1 MNKDEIYSLLPENLK
16 KYKNLSGVAYA
27 FAGSIENEEENIGMP
42 TYLPLDLR
50 THVTKTIKED
60 IENLKIY
67 LNMKNLDDKVLDQLA
82 WQWNV
87 EFYSS
92 ELPKSKKIEM
102 INRSYFH
109 HITKGTVGALESA
122 LKAIVSNL
130 EVKEWYEYGGNPF
143 MFRLIVEGDMLTEE
157 EISTVYKLVDIYK
170 NVRSHLDG
178 FIITQK
184 NDSLVNFIN
193 GIHDHKKVINKFIG

>member
-16 KYKNLSGVAYA
+16 KYRNISGIAYA
-27 FAGSIENEEENIGMP
+27 MSEQVSKDNSSM
-42 TYLPLDLR
+42 DS
-50 THVTKTIKED
+50 
-60 IENLKIY
+60 LKIY

-92 ELPKSKKIEM
+92 ELPKLKKIEM

>member
-16 KYKNLSGVAYA
+16 KYRNLSGVAFA
-27 FAGSIENEEENIGMP
+27 FAKSIENEQEDTGIPMH
-42 TYLPLDLR
+42 LPLDLR
-50 THVTKTIKED
+50 VQGIKTIKED
-60 IENLKIY
+60 VEKLKLYSNI
-67 LNMKNLDDKVLDQLA
+67 KNLDDKILDQLA

-92 ELPKSKKIEM
+92 GLSKTKKIEM

-109 HITKGTVGALESA
+109 HITKGTVGSLESA

-130 EVKEWYEYGGNPF
+130 EVKEWYEYGGSPF

-157 EISTVYKLVDIYK
+157 EIATVYKLVDIYK
-170 NVRSHLDG
+170 NVRSYLDG

-184 NDSLVNFIN
+184 SDSLVNFIN
-193 GIHDHKKVINKFIG
+193 GIHEHKKVINKFIG

>member
-16 KYKNLSGVAYA
+16 KYRNLSGVAYA
-27 FAGSIENEEENIGMP
+27 MSEQVSKDNSLM
-42 TYLPLDLR
+42 DS
-50 THVTKTIKED
+50 
-60 IENLKIY
+60 LKIY

-92 ELPKSKKIEM
+92 ELPKLKKIEM

>member
-16 KYKNLSGVAYA
+16 KYKNISGVTYA
-27 FAGSIENEEENIGMP
+27 LAEQLSKDNNSI
-42 TYLPLDLR
+42 DL
-50 THVTKTIKED
+50 
-60 IENLKIY
+60 LKIY
-67 LNMKNLDDKVLDQLA
+67 SNMNKLDDKVLDQLA

-143 MFRLIVEGDMLTEE
+143 MFRLIVEGDILTEE

-184 NDSLVNFIN
+184 DDSLVKFIN
-193 GIHDHKKVINKFIG
+193 GIHDHQKVINKFVG

>member
-27 FAGSIENEEENIGMP
+27 MSEQVSKDNSSM
-42 TYLPLDLR
+42 DS
-50 THVTKTIKED
+50 
-60 IENLKIY
+60 LKIY

-130 EVKEWYEYGGNPF
+130 EVKEW
-143 MFRLIVEGDMLTEE
+143 
-157 EISTVYKLVDIYK
+157 
-170 NVRSHLDG
+170 
-178 FIITQK
+178 
-184 NDSLVNFIN
+184 
-193 GIHDHKKVINKFIG
+193 